1 MSSLESLTHL
11 YLMNFS
17 SIGLDSLP
25 YYLFPTYIFYFTFLH
40 ACFSF
45 EKSSFLL
52 LFYKSHFLILSWVG
66 SVSPTCVPA
75 HIALISQDRRRLP
88 RSPTARLSHT
98 ALTPFPAPLPRS
110 QQQCLGS
117 SFWVIVGL
125 QSLDFPVAQVSCH
138 SWISFSHLSTS
149 KSVFNAE
156 P

>member
-11 YLMNFS
+11 YLRNFS

-52 LFYKSHFLILSWVG
+52 LFYKSHFLILSWVSLPDLRACPHSADFPG
-66 SVSPTCVPA
+66 PSPPTQVP
-75 HIALISQDRRRLP
+75 HRE
-88 RSPTARLSHT
+88 